1 VEEVALIVQ
10 KFGGSSLASP
20 EHIKR
25 VARRVADTVE
35 AGHSAAVVVS
45 AMGDTTDNLI
55 DLALKVSSTRPSREM
70 DILLTTGEQ
79 ISIAL
84 LSMALQEIGIDSV
97 SFTGGQAGIVTEAVH
112 GKARITAIDASRL
125 KKQLDAGKVTV
136 VAGFQGVTEEGDITT
151 LGRGGSDTT
160 AVALAAALQA
170 DLCEI
175 YTDVEGV
182 YSTDPRIVPN
192 ARKIQEISYDEMLE
206 LANLGAAV
214 LHPRAVEYAKQY
226 GVPLMVRSSF
236 KPVPGT
242 LVKEEAV
249 MEKGL
254 IVSGI
259 AYDLNVAKVALVGVP
274 NRKDNLQ
281 LIFRTLAEEN
291 INVDI
296 IVQSIV
302 QNEGSDISFTV
313 SKDDLS
319 HAMDLLTA
327 LQSRLGA
334 QEIVSEEDLAK
345 VSIVGAGMISNPG
358 VAAQM
363 FQVLSENGMLI
374 KMVSTSEIK
383 VSCVIDAN
391 DVQKAVGVLHTS
403 FGLDAVETATV
414 AR

>member
-1 VEEVALIVQ
+1 MALIVQ